1 MFQGDRLVISPEV
14 VDALETG
21 SKGVVCLETA
31 IVTHGEYVQRGQRL
45 DLNFLPLTDLRPPP
59 VGMPHPHN
67 LHTALSVESLIR
79 STSSSVVP
87 ATIAILDSRI
97 HVGLSPSQLEYLADP
112 TTDSNKVSRRD
123 LPRLLTPRWTEDGG
137 RTGWNGGT
145 TVAGTMYIA
154 QSVGIDVFVTGGIG
168 GVHRGAQQSEFVY
181 MLKPIY
187 SWMRAMWRRIQAWTS
202 RRIYTNYPR
211 LQWESFALEQ
221 RASSISV

>member
-1 MFQGDRLVISPEV
+1 VISPEV
-14 VDALETG
+14 TDALETG

-31 IVTHGEYVQRGQRL
+31 IVTHGKYVQTTAAGPE
-45 DLNFLPLTDLRPPP
+45 FLPLTDLRPPP

-97 HVGLSPSQLEYLADP
+97 HVGLSRSQLEHLADP
-112 TTDSNKVSRRD
+112 TTDSSKVSRRD
-123 LPRLLTPRWTEDGG
+123 LPRLLTPRWTADGG

-168 GVHRGAQQSEFVY
+168 GVHRGAQQSEFVC
-181 MLKPIY
+181 M
-187 SWMRAMWRRIQAWTS
+187 
-202 RRIYTNYPR
+202 
-211 LQWESFALEQ
+211 
-221 RASSISV
+221 